1 MLKERI
7 ADKLDAYFENSEYF
21 LVDIK
26 STPQEKIMIF
36 IDGNVNV
43 TIEKC
48 VEVSRM
54 LEEYLE
60 EEKLVGDKYTLEV
73 SSPGMDQ
80 PFKVL
85 RQYQKS
91 IGKGLEV
98 LKKDGIKVE
107 GLLRE
112 VSEDRISLLVEKRKK
127 GKIIES
133 NVVVVPLEEI
143 KATKQLITFK

>member
-7 ADKLDAYFENSEYF
+7 ADKLGTYFENSEYF

-36 IDGNVNV
+36 IDGIVNV

-54 LEEYLE
+54 LEEFLE

-80 PFKVL
+80 PFKVF
-85 RQYQKS
+85 RQYEKS

-98 LKKDGIKVE
+98 LKKDGIKLE
-107 GLLRE
+107 GILRE
-112 VSEDRISLLVEKRKK
+112 VNEDRIGLLVEKKEK
-127 GKIIES
+127 GKVIES
-133 NVVVVPLEEI
+133 NVVVVPFEEI